1 MVDKS
6 TNVLETIKR
15 YAKNCY
21 SLMSVLSWFG
31 IYMFLIL
38 GAFASIILL
47 LKFVPT
53 IGVLLL
59 NIIVIFFKPIF
70 IFILFLMYVFLLLI
84 LFYLLFKF
92 LIIPRIKRKQEE
104 REKQRMMYEKYLMD
118 KLKRKKKNAK
128 SK

>member
-1 MVDKS
+1 
-6 TNVLETIKR
+6 
-15 YAKNCY
+15 
-21 SLMSVLSWFG
+21 
-31 IYMFLIL
+31 
-38 GAFASIILL
+38 
-47 LKFVPT
+47 
-53 IGVLLL
+53 
-59 NIIVIFFKPIF
+59 
-70 IFILFLMYVFLLLI
+70 MYVFLLLI